1 MGWLRNRSGHEY
13 GNEVKPLTNILHEEL
28 WIEGFCTLDHILMA
42 PASILSC
49 RLGTD
54 KIGEKISW
62 EQLWFSLHQ
71 KIYLSTNTYLILK
84 LGILIWLETRC
95 LKNTTDISFP
105 LLDCLIAC
113 FLIAYSDLQ
122 LIPGCQFVRVNNEV
136 SRACQVT
143 SPLAPFHS
151 QLILGS

>member
-54 KIGEKISW
+54 KIGEKISLRTIMIQSSS
-62 EQLWFSLHQ
+62 ENLAFH
-71 KIYLSTNTYLILK
+71 KYLSHTKVGNIDM
-84 LGILIWLETRC
+84 TRDQVPKEYHWYF
-95 LKNTTDISFP
+95 LS

-136 SRACQVT
+136 SQACQLT